1 MKIVLIVQARM
12 NSSRLPGKVLKPLVK
27 KEPLI
32 GVLLKRLKKVKK
44 INELVV
50 STSTMKKDDPLIH
63 FLKKKKI
70 KYFRGSEKDTLE
82 RFYYTAI
89 KTKAKIII
97 RVTADCPL
105 SDPKLIDSFIDT
117 FKKKKSDYLANT
129 FNIQNK
135 LNGFWSAYPDGFDI
149 EIFTFSFTRW

>member
-63 FLKKKKI
+63 FLKKKKLNI
-70 KYFRGSEKDTLE
+70 LEVVKKIRLKDFITLQL
-82 RFYYTAI
+82 RL
-89 KTKAKIII
+89 KQ
-97 RVTADCPL
+97 R
-105 SDPKLIDSFIDT
+105 
-117 FKKKKSDYLANT
+117 
-129 FNIQNK
+129 
-135 LNGFWSAYPDGFDI
+135 
-149 EIFTFSFTRW
+149 